1 MTEFWNWSYEISGFF
16 RHSDFTWNQFL
27 VILNTQSCILNH
39 FSSSTFWNFGTFWHF
54 QVWNFS
60 KNQHS
65 KPLRLLKWQFLT
77 IWNQSKL
84 ISRKIRWSRNL
95 ISLHLFQVVVQEL
108 RKWAINDKHRWGPRM
123 NYLVLAENLE
133 VVDLGSQSKGKLDFS
148 NQIKFPKTSQFFC
161 QINFFTKKVT
171 NAHCGNYGNL
181 LSLKKISSNHLFSSF
196 FSKTVTFTKFLPK
209 MRESEFP

>member
-1 MTEFWNWSYEISGFF
+1 MKKVVCWIEMPDFQTTSNWFTHIRMLNPNTTRKCQEFFY
-16 RHSDFTWNQFL
+16 
-27 VILNTQSCILNH
+27 C
-39 FSSSTFWNFGTFWHF
+39 
-54 QVWNFS
+54 
-60 KNQHS
+60 
-65 KPLRLLKWQFLT
+65 
-77 IWNQSKL
+77 
-84 ISRKIRWSRNL
+84 
-95 ISLHLFQVVVQEL
+95 
-108 RKWAINDKHRWGPRM
+108 WGPRM
-123 NYLVLAENLE
+123 NYLALAENLE